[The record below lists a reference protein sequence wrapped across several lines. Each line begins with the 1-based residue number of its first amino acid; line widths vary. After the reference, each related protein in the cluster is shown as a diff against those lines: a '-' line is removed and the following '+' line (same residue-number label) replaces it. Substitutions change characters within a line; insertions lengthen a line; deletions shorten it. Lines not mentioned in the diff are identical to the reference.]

1 MAGNQVALSIYSV
14 ANYNFGTKAAK
25 VEKDANVSE
34 RLARMEQKCAPLMVR
49 WLVARLPRQRSTFLI
64 HGYV

>member
-1 MAGNQVALSIYSV
+1 MALSIYSV

-34 RLARMEQKCAPLMVR
+34 RLARMEQKCALQCFG
-49 WLVARLPRQRSTFLI
+49 WLAGHAPAEQVKLCSKDTGGTCR
-64 HGYV
+64 